1 MQMEPH
7 GWPHDKQPQITLWY
21 SNPAYHL
28 FAVNV
33 ISQLFE
39 FLLLGAVCIGKCPS
53 SWHWVVWFTVTLGRV
68 RQLHWSLTA
77 TLRKS
82 LNCQSVEQPSSSGH
96 WREPNYLARW
106 SRWGSHRDNVKS
118 WFHVTLRMEGLFGQ
132 ITQGHQRKSRWMREW
147 EPNMQTISA
156 LSWPREL
163 IEGKKRPLVIVSWQR
178 SPPPIIFHPLKTL
191 FLMRKLS
198 VHLLPP

>member
-1 MQMEPH
+1 MQMEPYE
-7 GWPHDKQPQITLWY
+7 WPYIKQPQITLWY

-82 LNCQSVEQPSSSGH
+82 LNCQSVEQPSSSWH
-96 WREPNYLARW
+96 WTELNYFARW
-106 SRWGSHRDNVKS
+106 SRWSSHQTILDLS
-118 WFHVTLRMEGLFGQ
+118 WFHFTLKMEGLLLGTLQF
-132 ITQGHQRKSRWMREW
+132 QGLKRKSRWWGEW
-147 EPNMQTISA
+147 
-156 LSWPREL
+156 
-163 IEGKKRPLVIVSWQR
+163 G
-178 SPPPIIFHPLKTL
+178 PPIC
-191 FLMRKLS
+191 KLS
-198 VHLLPP
+198 QPSRGLEN